1 MRLCLL
7 LTSAGLR
14 DLLPGQRSSPADA
27 ARAGAWSA
35 PRLHIVR
42 CHLRGEELRSKSRLP
57 GRSLLPSSTLEHVS
71 VIRSSRTFDRS
82 AHQYFRSGSR
92 DPPDLGANNPTRSG
106 PCDPAAKPGFLSWGC
121 PKIAPPSYRSRNPT
135 PRDVLPRVATGP
147 CSAHRFLGR
156 WRGARRLLRD
166 GNANSHLRAAH
177 VVFHHLDGLFLL
189 DHATICRPLP
199 ILGFTAFPP
208 VAKQDFPLCTCCPSK
223 PSLRRQR
230 RSPRRIP
237 VTVGARHRLDRFRP
251 PRSPRTFPSRPFSLS
266 ATPQRLPAT
275 SSLRELG
282 PQGLAPSSGP
292 LRARPLPTVHTRC
305 SPGLVRL
312 ARPSDLPML
321 SPRAR
326 GPRERGQAARKDHA
340 NELSE
345 SRQRPFRRTFSS
357 V

>member
-1 MRLCLL
+1 LRLCLL
-7 LTSAGLR
+7 LTSAGLW
-14 DLLPGQRSSPADA
+14 DLLPKQRSSPADV
-27 ARAGAWSA
+27 ARGGAWSA

-42 CHLRGEELRSKSRLP
+42 CHLRGEELRSKSWLP

-135 PRDVLPRVATGP
+135 PGDVLPGVAAGP

-189 DHATICRPLP
+189 DLATVCRSLP

-208 VAKQDFPLCTCCPSK
+208 VAKQDSPLCTCCPSK

-230 RSPRRIP
+230 RPPRRIS
-237 VTVGARHRLDRFRP
+237 VTVGSRHRLDRFRP

-266 ATPQRLPAT
+266 AIPQRLPAT
-275 SSLRELG
+275 SS
-282 PQGLAPSSGP
+282 SS
-292 LRARPLPTVHTRC
+292 RARTSRSCSIVGSVACPAVADRTHPVLPWACPTR
-305 SPGLVRL
+305 PPT
-312 ARPSDLPML
+312 RPSD
-321 SPRAR
+321 AF
-326 GPRERGQAARKDHA
+326 PRERGQAARKGHT
-340 NELSE
+340 NKLSAL
-345 SRQRPFRRTFSS
+345 RQRPLRRAFPS